1 MALDMHSILES
12 NVSWP
17 TAGEDRPFFM
27 AIAGGSGSGKTTI
40 AQSVV
45 EIVGAEL
52 VTLIQQ
58 DAYYRDQNHL
68 TFEQRV
74 AINYDHPDALENELL
89 VQHLEELRAGRSIR
103 RPVYDFGTHTR
114 TDETVLL
121 EPGAVVLVEGILVLA
136 EPELRPQFDLRIYID
151 TDADM
156 RLIRR
161 LQRDIIERHRTVE
174 AVLAQYEET
183 VRPMQLQ
190 FVEPS
195 KRYADIIVPE
205 GYNPGAVGT
214 VTSMIQ
220 HFLTERAPTAD

>member
-1 MALDMHSILES
+1 MALDMRSILES
-12 NVSWP
+12 NISWP
-17 TAGEDRPFFM
+17 TAGEDRPFVI

-45 EIVGAEL
+45 EIVGSDL
-52 VTLIQQ
+52 VSLIQQ

-68 TFEQRV
+68 TFDERV
-74 AINYDHPDALENELL
+74 SINYDHPDSLENELL
-89 VQHLEELRAGRSIR
+89 VRHLEQLRSGRSIE
-103 RPVYDFGTHTR
+103 RPVYDFATHTR
-114 TDETVLL
+114 TDQTVAL
-121 EPGAVVLVEGILVLA
+121 EPVAVIVVEGILVLA
-136 EPELRPQFDLRIYID
+136 EPELREQFDLRIYID

-161 LQRDIIERHRTVE
+161 LQRDIVERRRTVE
-174 AVLAQYEET
+174 AVLSQYEET
-183 VRPMQLQ
+183 VRPMHLQ

-214 VTSMIQ
+214 VTAMIQ
-220 HFLTERAPTAD
+220 HFLAERTPS

>member
-1 MALDMHSILES
+1 MALDMRSILES

-17 TAGEDRPFFM
+17 TAGEDRPLFI

-45 EIVGAEL
+45 EIVGQDL

-68 TFEQRV
+68 SFEERV
-74 AINYDHPDALENELL
+74 SINYDHPDSLENQLL
-89 VQHLEELRAGRSIR
+89 VRHLEELHAGRPVQ

-114 TDETVLL
+114 TEERVLVHP
-121 EPGAVVLVEGILVLA
+121 ESVVIVEGILVLA
-136 EPELRPQFDLRIYID
+136 EPALRPQFDLRIYID

-161 LQRDIIERHRTVE
+161 LQRDIVERHRTVE
-174 AVLAQYEET
+174 AVLAQYEGT
-183 VRPMQLQ
+183 VRPMHLQ

-220 HFLTERAPTAD
+220 HFLTERAPSG

>member
-1 MALDMHSILES
+1 MALDMRSILES

-17 TAGEDRPFFM
+17 TAGEDRPLFI

-45 EIVGAEL
+45 EIVGQDL

-68 TFEQRV
+68 SFEERV
-74 AINYDHPDALENELL
+74 SINYDHPDSLENQLL
-89 VQHLEELRAGRSIR
+89 VRHLEELHAGRPVQ

-114 TDETVLL
+114 TEERVLVHP
-121 EPGAVVLVEGILVLA
+121 ESVVIVEGILVLA
-136 EPELRPQFDLRIYID
+136 EPALRPQFDLRIYID

-174 AVLAQYEET
+174 AVLAQYEGT
-183 VRPMQLQ
+183 VRPMHLQ

-220 HFLTERAPTAD
+220 HFLTERAPSG

>member
-1 MALDMHSILES
+1 MALDMRSILES

-17 TAGEDRPFFM
+17 TAGEDRPLFI

-45 EIVGAEL
+45 EIVGQDL

-68 TFEQRV
+68 SFEERV
-74 AINYDHPDALENELL
+74 SINYDHPDSLENQLL
-89 VQHLEELRAGRSIR
+89 VRHLEELHAGRPVQ

-114 TDETVLL
+114 TEERVLVHP
-121 EPGAVVLVEGILVLA
+121 ESVVIVEGILVLA
-136 EPELRPQFDLRIYID
+136 EPALRPQFDLRIYID

-161 LQRDIIERHRTVE
+161 MQRDIVERHRTVE
-174 AVLAQYEET
+174 AVLAQYEGT
-183 VRPMQLQ
+183 VRPMHLQ

-220 HFLTERAPTAD
+220 HFLTERAPSG

>member
-1 MALDMHSILES
+1 MALDMRSILES

-17 TAGEDRPFFM
+17 TAGEDRPLFL

-45 EIVGAEL
+45 EIVGKDL

-68 TFEQRV
+68 SFEERIS
-74 AINYDHPDALENELL
+74 INYDHPDSLENELL
-89 VQHLEELRAGRSIR
+89 VRHLEELRAGRSVQ
-103 RPVYDFGTHTR
+103 RPVYDFATHTR
-114 TDETVLL
+114 TEERVPVHP
-121 EPGAVVLVEGILVLA
+121 ESVVIVEGILVLA
-136 EPELRPQFDLRIYID
+136 EPALRPQFDLRIYID

-161 LQRDIIERHRTVE
+161 LQRDIVERHRTVE
-174 AVLAQYEET
+174 AVLAQYEGT
-183 VRPMQLQ
+183 VRPMHLQ

-220 HFLTERAPTAD
+220 HFLTERTPTE